1 MPFFLHQ
8 KHLVII
14 VIKKD
19 LSLLFTL
26 TSAIFAQ
33 ILHLEDTERFCT
45 FAMQTKG
52 VEAE

>member
-1 MPFFLHQ
+1 MKFFLHH
-8 KHLVII
+8 KYLVMI
-14 VIKKD
+14 VLTKD
-19 LSLLFTL
+19 LSLFFTL

-45 FAMQTKG
+45 FAMQMKG